1 MAFVVDCFSRAIVG
15 WHATTVKDTAMV
27 TTALKMALW
36 RRDHADRRVDDGL
49 IHHSDAGSQYTSIAF
64 AETLVLEGIAASI
77 GSVGDAYDN
86 ALAET
91 TIGLFKTEAVGR
103 GSPFLTGPLRT
114 IDDVEYATIGMGPT
128 GYNGRRLHSQLN
140 YIPPDEYETTYYA
153 QTQASPPATPQP

>member
-1 MAFVVDCFSRAIVG
+1 MSWKGSR
-15 WHATTVKDTAMV
+15 H
-27 TTALKMALW
+27 L
-36 RRDHADRRVDDGL
+36 
-49 IHHSDAGSQYTSIAF
+49 S
-64 AETLVLEGIAASI
+64 AASAT
-77 GSVGDAYDN
+77 AYDN

-114 IDDVEYATIGMGPT
+114 IDDVEYATMEWVDW
-128 GYNGRRLHSQLN
+128 YNGRRLHSQLN